1 MEVQL
6 EGEVDDFGMVVDFGD
21 LKALVKP
28 IVGAMDHAFFRTP
41 YTPKILVEALTVMDS
56 KMYDLPNY
64 STAEVL
70 VQHLLEVIGEQ
81 ILENDAF
88 VRVHQLSIKVWEND
102 ASWAQD
108 SVEFVDED
116 EGSVGSS
123 LSSLVEALEGM
134 TDDMSLLMPGEGVGF
149 ETFLEAIDG
158 DIPEEEKLDVVY
170 PDKEHHDSVSR

>member
-56 KMYDLPNY
+56 KMYDLPSY

-70 VQHLLEVIGEQ
+70 VQHLLEVIGER

-88 VRVHQLSIKVWEND
+88 VRVHQLSIKVWENA

-108 SVEFVDED
+108 SVEFVDGD

-123 LSSLVEALEGM
+123 LGVLLDALGEVPGDLETMLGLGSPVE
-134 TDDMSLLMPGEGVGF
+134 GE
-149 ETFLEAIDG
+149 E
-158 DIPEEEKLDVVY
+158 DILEEEKLDVVY
-170 PDKEHHDSVSR
+170 PDKEQA